1 MRVLLGQLGLTSTIR
16 HVRLLCYGIH
26 DEPRHTLDVPT
37 VGVFMSNIAVIA
49 LGGNALTREDQR
61 GTQEEQYQNA
71 LTMAKSVRSLL
82 RKGWQIIIVHGN
94 GPQVGNLA
102 IQHEEG
108 ARLVPAQPLFSLGA
122 MTQGALG
129 SLICLALREV
139 CGDEISGAVSVVTHI
154 VVDPDD
160 PAFANPTKP
169 IGPFFTQEEATEFE
183 KTRGWS
189 MVADAGRGY
198 RRVVPSPTPQATL
211 EANAI
216 AALTQSGHIVVAA
229 GGGGIPV
236 VEEQGVFRGVDAVI
250 DKDFAAER
258 IAVAAN
264 ADALVMVTGVP
275 SVKLDFG
282 TPAERSVEDMT
293 VAEARQ
299 HLADG
304 QFPPGSMGPK
314 MSAAIKFVDGSTSEH
329 QRFAAITTPE
339 LVYATLDESHG
350 VVEGNR
356 GTRVLAAEVPIPI
369 NTKELVA

>member
-1 MRVLLGQLGLTSTIR
+1 
-16 HVRLLCYGIH
+16 
-26 DEPRHTLDVPT
+26 
-37 VGVFMSNIAVIA
+37 MSNIAVIA

-61 GTQEEQYQNA
+61 GTLDEQYQNA

-82 RKGWQIIIVHGN
+82 RKGWKIIIVHGN

-129 SLICLALREV
+129 SLICLALHEV
-139 CGDEISGAVSVVTHI
+139 CGNEISGAVSVITHI
-154 VVDPDD
+154 VVDRDD

-169 IGPFFTQEEATEFE
+169 IGPFFTEAEAEGFAE
-183 KTRGWS
+183 TRGWT
-189 MVADAGRGY
+189 MVPDAGRGF
-198 RRVVPSPTPQATL
+198 RRVVASPTPQATL
-211 EANAI
+211 EAEAI
-216 AALTQSGHIVVAA
+216 AALTASGHIVVAA

-236 VEEQGVFRGVDAVI
+236 VEENGVLRGVDAVI

-258 IAVAAN
+258 IATAARAN
-264 ADALVMVTGVP
+264 ALVMVTGVP

-282 TPAERSVEDMT
+282 KPQERSVEEMT

-314 MSAAIKFVDGSTSEH
+314 MSAAIKFVEGGTSPEERL
-329 QRFAAITTPE
+329 RFAAITTPE
-339 LVYATLDESHG
+339 LVYATLDEPHG
-350 VVEGNR
+350 VVEGQR
-356 GTRVLAAEVPIPI
+356 GTRILAADVPTLL
-369 NTKELVA
+369 NTKELVG

>member
-1 MRVLLGQLGLTSTIR
+1 
-16 HVRLLCYGIH
+16 
-26 DEPRHTLDVPT
+26 
-37 VGVFMSNIAVIA
+37 MSNIAVIA

-61 GTQEEQYQNA
+61 GTLEEQYQNA
-71 LTMAKSVRSLL
+71 LAMAKSVRSLL

-154 VVDPDD
+154 VVDRDD

-169 IGPFFTQEEATEFE
+169 IGPFFNETEAAEFE
-183 KTRGWS
+183 KTRGWT
-189 MVADAGRGY
+189 MTPDAGRGY
-198 RRVVPSPTPQATL
+198 RRVVPSPTPEATL

-236 VEEQGVFRGVDAVI
+236 VEEHGVFRGVDAVI

-258 IAVAAN
+258 IAAA
-264 ADALVMVTGVP
+264 ADADVLVMVTGVP

-282 TPAERSVEDMT
+282 TPQERSVEDMT
-293 VAEARQ
+293 ADEARQ
-299 HLADG
+299 HMADG

-314 MSAAIKFVDGSTSEH
+314 MSAAIKFVDACTAEKP
-329 QRFAAITTPE
+329 RFAAITTPE
-339 LVYATLDESHG
+339 LVYATLDEPHG

-356 GTRVLAAEVPIPI
+356 GTRILAADVPIPHI
-369 NTKELVA
+369 TKELVG

>member
-1 MRVLLGQLGLTSTIR
+1 
-16 HVRLLCYGIH
+16 
-26 DEPRHTLDVPT
+26 
-37 VGVFMSNIAVIA
+37 MSNIAVIA

-61 GTQEEQYQNA
+61 GTLEEQYENA
-71 LTMAKSVRSLL
+71 RTMARSVRSLL
-82 RKGWQIIIVHGN
+82 RKGWKIIIVHGN

-129 SLICLALREV
+129 SLICLALHEV
-139 CGDEISGAVSVVTHI
+139 CGNEISGVVSVITHI
-154 VVDPDD
+154 VVDRDD

-169 IGPFFTQEEATEFE
+169 IGPFFTEAEAEGFAG
-183 KTRGWS
+183 TRGWT
-189 MVADAGRGY
+189 MVPDAGRGF
-198 RRVVPSPTPQATL
+198 RRVVASPTPRATL
-211 EANAI
+211 EAEAI
-216 AALTQSGHIVVAA
+216 AALTASGHIVVAA

-236 VEEQGVFRGVDAVI
+236 VQENGVLRGVDAVI

-258 IAVAAN
+258 IATAAHAN
-264 ADALVMVTGVP
+264 ALVMVTGVP

-282 TPAERSVEDMT
+282 KPQERSVEDMT

-314 MSAAIKFVDGSTSEH
+314 MSAAIKFVEGETSPDE
-329 QRFAAITTPE
+329 QPRFAAITTPE
-339 LVYATLDESHG
+339 LVYATLDEPHG
-350 VVEGNR
+350 VVEGQR
-356 GTRVLAAEVPIPI
+356 GTRILAAAAPALLT
-369 NTKELVA
+369 TKELVG